1 MSERM
6 SMNRICGRRLF
17 VVSAA
22 MVAVGCAGTPQPTQ
36 AQATPSAQET
46 AGKIIPAGHGTLK
59 QDEFTM
65 GLRSE
70 ALLIKVTPLEETII
84 RLAAP
89 DTYNRL
95 QSLRESRYADA
106 KTRTGSDAPQMFLVS
121 FFSYQPDVTFQPED
135 LQIEHQG
142 RLLRASAIMPLSP
155 TWGKGRLSQQESAT
169 AIYAFAE
176 PVNFDLPI
184 VVRYGMNENA
194 EWQRIIAKLQVE
206 RGKVSGRDKN

>member
-1 MSERM
+1 MGKHRFH
-6 SMNRICGRRLF
+6 RLML
-17 VVSAA
+17 AA
-22 MVAVGCAGTPQPTQ
+22 MALAAIGCASTPQPTQ
-36 AQATPSAQET
+36 AQAPASSQEA

-70 ALLIKVTPLEETII
+70 ALLIKVTPLEESII

-95 QSLRESRYADA
+95 QSLRESRLGDA
-106 KTRTGSDAPQMFLVS
+106 RTRTGNDTPTMFLVS

-169 AIYAFAE
+169 AIYALSE
-176 PVNFDLPI
+176 PVDYDLPI
-184 VVRYGMNENA
+184 VVRYGMHENG

-206 RGKVSGRDKN
+206 RGKVSSRDKSN

>member
-1 MSERM
+1 M
-6 SMNRICGRRLF
+6 RIGYVIAF
-17 VVSAA
+17 VLAG
-22 MVAVGCAGTPQPTQ
+22 VGCASTPQPTQ
-36 AQATPSAQET
+36 AQS
-46 AGKIIPAGHGTLK
+46 PASKDSTKVEVPVGLGTLK

-65 GLRSE
+65 GLRNDN
-70 ALLIKVTPLEETII
+70 LLVKVTPMHESVI

-95 QSLRESRYADA
+95 HALRDSREKDA
-106 KTRTGSDAPQMFLVS
+106 RARSNSDAPELFLVS

-142 RLLRASAIMPLSP
+142 RLMRAAAIMPLTP
-155 TWGKGRLSQQESAT
+155 TWGKGRLNQQEIAT
-169 AIYAFAE
+169 AVYVFGEAFNYE
-176 PVNFDLPI
+176 LPI

-194 EWQRIIAKLQVE
+194 DWQRIIPKLQVE